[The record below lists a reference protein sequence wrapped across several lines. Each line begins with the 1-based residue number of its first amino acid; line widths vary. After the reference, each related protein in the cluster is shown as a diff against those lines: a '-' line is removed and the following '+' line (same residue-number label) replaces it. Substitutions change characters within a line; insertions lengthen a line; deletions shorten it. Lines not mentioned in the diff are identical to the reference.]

1 MENFNIFFRKEIKI
15 TSHYLKP
22 FPYLYLLFRHYYRKM
37 TNCRLQCER
46 MMRRYAGRHAAY
58 MCLESGGLVLL
69 SLAALIIACVSHC
82 AARVNF
88 TKYHTKG
95 AKHGHSLRETRPANE
110 SENSGG
116 SFPHVSSHVL
126 DN

>member
-1 MENFNIFFRKEIKI
+1 
-15 TSHYLKP
+15 
-22 FPYLYLLFRHYYRKM
+22 
-37 TNCRLQCER
+37 
-46 MMRRYAGRHAAY
+46 MRAYDACGDTQVDTRAVAAY
-58 MCLESGGLVLL
+58 S
-69 SLAALIIACVSHC
+69 APRATALITACVSHC

-88 TKYHTKG
+88 TKYHTEG
-95 AKHGHSLRETRPANE
+95 AKHGHSLRETWSANE

>member
-1 MENFNIFFRKEIKI
+1 
-15 TSHYLKP
+15 
-22 FPYLYLLFRHYYRKM
+22 
-37 TNCRLQCER
+37 
-46 MMRRYAGRHAAY
+46 MRAYDACGDTQVDTRTVAAY
-58 MCLESGGLVLL
+58 IAREP
-69 SLAALIIACVSHC
+69 AALITACVSHC

-88 TKYHTKG
+88 TKYHTEG
-95 AKHGHSLRETRPANE
+95 AEHGHSLRETRPANE